1 MCPRAGINGTAG
13 CWPWDLWSVHKL
25 PTSPC
30 SQTLVPLWSA
40 HTRLNLIRP
49 QEIGRGRDIKRQS
62 GEILF
67 LLKNDVK
74 RISRLLI
81 VDHPRM
87 SAVGLFLTFSTK
99 AR

>member
-13 CWPWDLWSVHKL
+13 CWPWDLSSVHKL

-30 SQTLVPLWSA
+30 SQTLVPLWSS

-49 QEIGRGRDIKRQS
+49 QEIGRGRDIKRQG

-67 LLKNDVK
+67 VLKNDVK

-81 VDHPRM
+81 VDHARM

-99 AR
+99 VR